1 MSHVPRYCRPVAYE
15 LFAGQLATLEETDS
29 LVRASVAVSMHELDN
44 VDPAEIEKKISEM
57 AQEIKSRVPSGNPRA
72 IVAQLHEVLFEEWGF
87 AGQTED
93 YYAPENSYLPCVL
106 QSRRG
111 IPVTL
116 SLIYKAVAQQV
127 GLTAR
132 GINAPVHFL
141 AAVEVDGSW
150 MIVDAFDGGRVL
162 AREEVFQRL
171 DQLAGQPVERSDALL
186 ATASHPQWL
195 ARIIRNLEQIF
206 DRAGRQSDVLAMREL
221 LALVKDAD

>member
-1 MSHVPRYCRPVAYE
+1 
-15 LFAGQLATLEETDS
+15 
-29 LVRASVAVSMHELDN
+29 
-44 VDPAEIEKKISEM
+44 
-57 AQEIKSRVPSGNPRA
+57 
-72 IVAQLHEVLFEEWGF
+72 
-87 AGQTED
+87 
-93 YYAPENSYLPCVL
+93 
-106 QSRRG
+106 
-111 IPVTL
+111 
-116 SLIYKAVAQQV
+116 
-127 GLTAR
+127 
-132 GINAPVHFL
+132 
-141 AAVEVDGSW
+141 VEVDGSW